1 MAADFLIIGSGMAGA
16 AAGYFLA
23 EHGSVVLL
31 EREET
36 LAYHSTGRSA
46 ALYTETYGNAAIRA
60 LTVTSGVFF
69 RDPPPGFTETPLL
82 TPRGVLYVA
91 RVQDEARFAEA
102 LAIGQRFAPSVRALA
117 RAEALTLCPVLRDD
131 WLAHSFLEPDA
142 MDLDVNAIHQG
153 FLRGLRAR
161 GGQVVTGAAAQAI
174 ARGDGA
180 WQVETPQGRFAA
192 PNLVNAAGAW
202 ADEVAALAGV
212 PPVGLVPKRRTVIIV
227 ETEPPSDG
235 SAHWPM
241 VGDVGESFYFRP
253 ESGRL
258 LVSPADETPVA
269 PCDVQPEEIDM
280 ALAASRFETATRL
293 KVRRIARKWAGLRT
307 FAPDKTLVIGP
318 DPSAPGFFW
327 MAGQGGYGIQTA
339 PAAGRALAT
348 LATAGTL
355 EPALAARGLKP
366 EQLLPTRLRR

>member
-1 MAADFLIIGSGMAGA
+1 MAADFLVIGSGMAGA

-60 LTVTSGVFF
+60 LTVRSGDFF
-69 RDPPPGFTETPLL
+69 RNPPAGFTEMPLL
-82 TPRGVLYVA
+82 TPRGVLYAA
-91 RVQDEARFAEA
+91 RAQEKARFEEA
-102 LAIGQRFAPSVRALA
+102 LAIGRRFAPSVRALA
-117 RAEALTLCPVLRDD
+117 REEAIALCPVLRDD
-131 WLAHSFLEPDA
+131 WLAHAFLEPDA

-153 FLRGLRAR
+153 FLKGLRAR

-174 ARGDGA
+174 ARHDGA
-180 WQVETPQGRFAA
+180 WQVETPRGRFAA

-212 PPVGLVPKRRTVIIV
+212 APVGLVPKRRTVIIV
-227 ETEPPSDG
+227 ETEPPSHE
-235 SAHWPM
+235 AAQWPM

-269 PCDVQPEEIDM
+269 PCDVQPEEMDM
-280 ALAASRFETATRL
+280 ALAAARFENATRL

-318 DPSAPGFFW
+318 DPTAPGFFW

-355 EPALAARGLKP
+355 EPELAARGVTP
-366 EQLLPTRLRR
+366 EQLLPTRLRG

>member
-1 MAADFLIIGSGMAGA
+1 MAADFLIVGGGMAGA

-23 EHGSVVLL
+23 EHGRVVLL
-31 EREET
+31 EREAT

-60 LTVTSGVFF
+60 LTVTSGPFF
-69 RDPPPGFTETPLL
+69 RDPPAGFTDTPLL
-82 TPRGVLYVA
+82 TRRGVLFVA
-91 RVQDEARFAEA
+91 RAEDKPKFEAA
-102 LAIGQRFAPSVRALA
+102 LAIGQRFAPGVRALD
-117 RAEALTLCPVLRDD
+117 REEALAICPVVRES
-131 WLAHSFLEPDA
+131 WLAHAFLEPDA
-142 MDLDVNAIHQG
+142 MDLDVHAIHQG
-153 FLRGLRAR
+153 FLKGLRAR

-174 ARGDGA
+174 ARRAGE
-180 WQVETPQGRFAA
+180 WHVETAQGAFDA

-212 PPVGLVPKRRTVIIV
+212 APVGLIPKRRTVIIV
-227 ETEPPSDG
+227 DTEPPCPESG
-235 SAHWPM
+235 HWPM

-258 LVSPADETPVA
+258 LISPADETPV
-269 PCDVQPEEIDM
+269 PPSDVQPEEMDM
-280 ALAASRFETATRL
+280 ALAASRFEAATRL
-293 KVRRIARKWAGLRT
+293 RVTRIARKWAGLRT

-327 MAGQGGYGIQTA
+327 TAGQGGYGIQTA

-355 EPALAARGLKP
+355 EPALAAHGLAP
-366 EQLLPTRLRR
+366 AALLPTRLRA

>member
-1 MAADFLIIGSGMAGA
+1 MAADFLIIGGGMAGA

-23 EHGSVVLL
+23 AHGSVTLL

-46 ALYTETYGNAAIRA
+46 ALYTETYGNSAIRA
-60 LTVTSGVFF
+60 LTVRSGDFF
-69 RDPPPGFTETPLL
+69 RDPPAGFTETPLL

-91 RVQDEARFAEA
+91 RAQEKARFEEA
-102 LAIGQRFAPSVRALA
+102 LAIGRRFAPSVRALA
-117 RAEALTLCPVLRDD
+117 REEALALCPVLRDD
-131 WLAHSFLEPDA
+131 WLAHAFLEPDA

-174 ARGDGA
+174 ARRDGA
-180 WQVETPQGRFAA
+180 WEVKTPRGRFAA
-192 PNLVNAAGAW
+192 PNLVDAAGAW

-212 PPVGLVPKRRTVIIV
+212 APVGLVPKRRTVIIV
-227 ETEPPSDG
+227 ETEPP
-235 SAHWPM
+235 AHEAVHWPM
-241 VGDVGESFYFRP
+241 VGDVGEGFYFRP

-269 PCDVQPEEIDM
+269 PCDVQPEEMDM
-280 ALAASRFETATRL
+280 ALAASRFEDATRL

-307 FAPDKTLVIGP
+307 FAPDKTLVVGP
-318 DPSAPGFFW
+318 DPTAPGFFW

-355 EPALAARGLKP
+355 EPELAARGLAP
-366 EQLLPTRLRR
+366 DQLLPTRLRS

>member
-23 EHGSVVLL
+23 EHGSVTLL

-60 LTVTSGVFF
+60 LTVRSGDFF
-69 RDPPPGFTETPLL
+69 RDPPPGFSETPLL

-91 RVQDEARFAEA
+91 QAQSKARFEEA

-117 RAEALTLCPVLRDD
+117 REEALRLCPVLRDD
-131 WLAHSFLEPDA
+131 WLAHAFLEPDA

-153 FLRGLRAR
+153 FLRGLRAK

-174 ARGDGA
+174 ARRDGA
-180 WQVETPQGRFAA
+180 WQVETAQGRFAA

-212 PPVGLVPKRRTVIIV
+212 APVGLVPKRRTVIIV
-227 ETEPPSDG
+227 ETEPPCDG
-235 SAHWPM
+235 AAHWPM

-258 LVSPADETPVA
+258 LVSPADETPV
-269 PCDVQPEEIDM
+269 PPSDVQPEEMDM
-280 ALAASRFETATRL
+280 ALAASRFEAATRL

-318 DPSAPGFFW
+318 DATAPGFFW

-339 PAAGRALAT
+339 PAAGRALST
-348 LATAGTL
+348 LAAAGTL
-355 EPALAARGLKP
+355 EPDLAVRGLTP
-366 EQLLPTRLRR
+366 DQLLPTRLRR